1 MRAAER
7 QANGGPAASHVPG
20 KRLAIVQSSYI
31 PWKGYFD
38 LINSVDEFVLF
49 DDVQYTRRDW
59 RNRNRIKTPAGLA
72 WLSIPVSS
80 KGNFEAPIKEI
91 RVDDASWAAR
101 HWRTIRANYAR
112 AAHFRSYSA
121 RLEELYLGCNEV
133 YLSAINRRFVSAICE
148 ILGIATTLT
157 WSWDYEI
164 LPGKTERLVSI
175 CRQANASVYVSG
187 PSAASYI
194 EPRLFEEAA
203 IELVYFNYGGYSPY
217 RQLFPP
223 FEHSVSVLDLILNEG
238 PGAQQYMLSFHPYDN
253 RADP

>member
-1 MRAAER
+1 MRAARR

-59 RNRNRIKTPAGLA
+59 RNRNRIKTSTGLA

-80 KGNFEAPIKEI
+80 KGQFESPIKEI
-91 RVDDASWAAR
+91 SVDDRTWAAR
-101 HWRTIRANYAR
+101 HWRTIRSNYAR
-112 AAHFRSYSA
+112 AAHFRSYA
-121 RLEELYLGCNEV
+121 AILEPLYLECDESL
-133 YLSAINRRFVSAICE
+133 LSAINRRFLSAICE
-148 ILGIATTLT
+148 VLGIRTKIT

-175 CRQANASVYVSG
+175 CRQAKADTYISG
-187 PSAASYI
+187 PSAAAYI
-194 EPRLFEEAA
+194 DAQQFANA
-203 IELVYFNYGGYSPY
+203 GIELVYFDYGGYPPY
-217 RQLFPP
+217 QQLFPP
-223 FEHSVSVLDLILNEG
+223 FEHSVSVLDLILNQG
-238 PGAQQYMLSFHPYDN
+238 PDAPRYMLSF
-253 RADP
+253 

>member
-1 MRAAER
+1 MSLCLD
-7 QANGGPAASHVPG
+7 NPARRTASYDGSGSRYVPG
-20 KRLAIVQSSYI
+20 KRVAIVQSSYI

-59 RNRNRIKTPAGLA
+59 RNRNRIKTSAGLA

-80 KGNFEAPIKEI
+80 KGQFEAPIRQI
-91 RVDDASWAAR
+91 RVEDRTWAAR
-101 HWRTIRANYAR
+101 HWRTIAANYAR

-121 RLEELYLGCNEV
+121 LLEQLYLACDES
-133 YLSAINRRFVSAICE
+133 YLSGVNRRFLAAVCG
-148 ILGIATTLT
+148 ILGIDTKLA

-164 LPGKTERLVSI
+164 GPGKTERLVSI
-175 CRQANASVYVSG
+175 CRQAKADVYVSG

-194 EPRLFEEAA
+194 DARRFEDAG
-203 IELVYFNYGGYSPY
+203 IELVYFDYTGYPPY

-223 FEHSVSVLDLILNEG
+223 FEHHVSILDLILNEG
-238 PGAQQYMLSFHPYDN
+238 PDARRYLLSC
-253 RADP
+253 